1 LKNKSNSKS
10 LIENFLSLS
19 VLQALNM
26 FLPLLIFPY
35 IVRVI
40 GVDYFGILNVV
51 LSILMLFN
59 IFISFGFELSAT
71 KTISTN
77 RNDIKKLSE
86 IFFLTLYSKFLLLI
100 VSVLIFLLLFQNIN
114 YISENILLFYM
125 TSGLLLGNL
134 LFPTWFYQGIEQMK
148 YITIISAVIKV
159 IATISI
165 FVFITEKNDYFLLP
179 LINSIAA
186 IISGLVAIYFA
197 IKKFKLIF
205 FKPNFYQIK
214 EQLKSSFHF
223 FLSRVA
229 NQGSRHLAI
238 TLVGA
243 NFGNITTG
251 YYTIAD
257 KLYMSIISLGGVV
270 SQTIY
275 PYMSA
280 EKNLILFKKIF
291 KFVMIVICLVL
302 IPVFYYN
309 EELLYL
315 IFNLKNQVLSDI
327 FMIFMISVPL
337 GIISQLIGFPL
348 LAAFGFSAYANN
360 SLIYSAVIY
369 IIALIFVT
377 LYLNQILFI
386 AYCSLLFRFTQLSF
400 RLFYIKKTG
409 LLSLLLK
416 KENE

>member
-1 LKNKSNSKS
+1 LKNKSNSKR

-26 FLPLLIFPY
+26 FLPLLTFPY

-59 IFISFGFELSAT
+59 IFISFGFELSST
-71 KTISTN
+71 KMISTN
-77 RNDIKKLSE
+77 RNDINKLSE
-86 IFFLTLYSKFLLLI
+86 IFFSTLYSKFLLLI
-100 VSVLIFLLLFQNIN
+100 ASVLIFILLFQNIN
-114 YISENILLFYM
+114 YISENIFLFYM

-148 YITIISAVIKV
+148 YITIITTVIKV

-165 FVFITEKNDYFLLP
+165 FIFITEKNDYFLFP
-179 LINSIAA
+179 LINSIAG

-197 IKKFKLIF
+197 IKKFELIF
-205 FKPNFYQIK
+205 YKPNFYQIK

-229 NQGSRHLAI
+229 NQGSRHLVI
-238 TLVGA
+238 TLVGV
-243 NFGNITTG
+243 NFGNLTTG

-257 KLYMSIISLGGVV
+257 KLYMAIISLGGVV

-291 KFVMIVICLVL
+291 KFVMIVTCLVL

-327 FMIFMISVPL
+327 FIIFMISVPFT
-337 GIISQLIGFPL
+337 IISQLIGYPL

-360 SLIYSAVIY
+360 SLIYSALIYLILVVLVAFFFNDIKLIAICMIFHQVIG
-369 IIALIFVT
+369 V
-377 LYLNQILFI
+377 
-386 AYCSLLFRFTQLSF
+386 SFRF
-400 RLFYIKKTG
+400 YYVKKNRIWTIQ
-409 LLSLLLK
+409 
-416 KENE
+416 EN